1 MRSRKMAITTKKNWI
16 LFYFLGWLD
25 LDTMG
30 SPGSLRWAG
39 VLGGEY
45 GSSVRTC
52 AKMTGQR
59 VASAQLLLTEGTLKV
74 GFLVTRENV
83 PLQVVP
89 TVEARFTTRILALIV
104 LRRRLWEVGVV
115 WVLCPR
121 RRRRA

>member
-1 MRSRKMAITTKKNWI
+1 MAITTKKNWI